1 MDIIISKRSLVA
13 GLFGKGEYI
22 TYMGALMKSF
32 FITFLFLPNG
42 RKKKREK
49 KVNIPFAPKE

>member
-13 GLFGKGEYI
+13 GLFGKEEYI

-32 FITFLFLPNG
+32 FITFLFLPTG

-49 KVNIPFAPKE
+49 K